1 MPLQFEPSMLNDC
14 QLSSGEDKVYFEA
27 VCLLDTNA
35 IPTTTSKDRNQSVA
49 FGKISRFCRESGL
62 HAYVI
67 KFMVHPSVFLASVR
81 ASLKTGE
88 SDDQYSDDHHRT
100 SISTG
105 KPTKPDSLQHVVFLT
120 KQKLIP
126 TTGYY
131 CKTNNLSAR
140 LFANAQVLLGNS
152 VKRILAK
159 SDSKFVEKFALLLEI
174 GVVYVCKRRYQD
186 MPQAADEPR
195 KTQKTTQGDI
205 YYRFT
210 SPAAGKLSLS
220 IYSQATLPNSLSFML
235 SMPNQQTPS
244 FKCNPTSIPKLAE
257 TALSLPNLL
266 ICLPTDPPTVQAYV
280 LAKITEGNQEEG
292 VCPLG
297 TISSQSGVQPPTLS
311 AEVSGL
317 GPVHYTP
324 LLPEEPTTDLAAVA
338 KQEYLPTTQTPK
350 PKEAEQ
356 APPKDK
362 LLSTSNY
369 STKAFSSKMALSTTD
384 NKENVV
390 PNTNKA
396 IVGRQDPEFP
406 SLQVVQTATRRYS
419 ENDKREI
426 TVAKNSLVLGSEAF
440 YIPRDTDLDEM
451 SGDEMPL
458 PKPNSRSKES
468 ERKPPSLSVERHK
481 EGPEHAEVVADS
493 VLQAVGLLYSQEKNP
508 QSQVKASQR
517 RQRVDAMM
525 EKWRLGAFRNRRY
538 TLF

>member
-1 MPLQFEPSMLNDC
+1 MLSDC
-14 QLSSGEDKVYFEA
+14 QLSCGEDKVYFEA

-62 HAYVI
+62 HAYVV
-67 KFMVHPSVFLASVR
+67 KFMVHPSAFLASVR
-81 ASLKTGE
+81 ATLKAGE
-88 SDDQYSDDHHRT
+88 SDDQFSDDYHRT
-100 SISTG
+100 SIAAG
-105 KPTKPDSLQHVVFLT
+105 KPTKQDCLQHVVFLT

-131 CKTNNLSAR
+131 CKTNNLSSR
-140 LFANAQVLLGNS
+140 LFGNAQVLLGNS

-186 MPQAADEPR
+186 MPHATDEPR
-195 KTQKTTQGDI
+195 KTQKSNQGDI
-205 YYRFT
+205 YYKFT

-220 IYSQATLPNSLSFML
+220 IYTQATLPASLSFML

-244 FKCNPTSIPKLAE
+244 FKCNPASIPKLAE

-297 TISSQSGVQPPTLS
+297 TISSQSVVQPPPLS

-324 LLPEEPTTDLAAVA
+324 FLPEEPLTDLATVA
-338 KQEYLPTTQTPK
+338 KQEYIPTSQIPKLKEVEQTA
-350 PKEAEQ
+350 PKE
-356 APPKDK
+356 K
-362 LLSTSNY
+362 LQSTSNY
-369 STKAFSSKMALSTTD
+369 STKAFSSRMGASTTD
-384 NKENVV
+384 NKENVL
-390 PNTNKA
+390 PNTIKTA
-396 IVGRQDPEFP
+396 TTRQDPEFP
-406 SLQVVQTATRRYS
+406 SLQVVQTTTRRYS
-419 ENDKREI
+419 ENDRREI
-426 TVAKNSLVLGSEAF
+426 AVPKNSLVLGSQAF
-440 YIPRDTDLDEM
+440 YIPRDTELDEM
-451 SGDEMPL
+451 SGDELVL
-458 PKPNSRSKES
+458 PKPSSRSKDS
-468 ERKPPSLSVERHK
+468 ERKPPSLSVDRHK
-481 EGPEHAEVVADS
+481 EEPENAEVLADS

-508 QSQVKASQR
+508 QSHVKAAQR